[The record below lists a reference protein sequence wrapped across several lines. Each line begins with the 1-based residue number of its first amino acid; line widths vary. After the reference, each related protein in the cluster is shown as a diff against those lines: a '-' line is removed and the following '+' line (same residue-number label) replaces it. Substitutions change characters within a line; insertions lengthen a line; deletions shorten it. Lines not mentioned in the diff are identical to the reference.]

1 LRVAAL
7 HGAGIVLQPE
17 ASLADDVA
25 AGRLVPVL
33 PAWSYV
39 PTPMHLIYAQDRR
52 PTAKLRSIIDFLLE
66 RFGPEGLPAA
76 SPAS

>member
-1 LRVAAL
+1 
-7 HGAGIVLQPE
+7 
-17 ASLADDVA
+17 
-25 AGRLVPVL
+25 
-33 PAWSYV
+33 
-39 PTPMHLIYAQDRR
+39 MHLIYAQDRR